1 MYNSHR
7 KIPLCAK
14 RTELKVSSQKFKTIW
29 LLQQNVACSTIR
41 NNAGHILRQFCCNT
55 KVPDLFINEF
65 IPIPTK
71 QSYRNEMKDSTANS
85 GVDNQTTVT
94 LQKEIEKID
103 LDIN

>member
-1 MYNSHR
+1 MCEAYR
-7 KIPLCAK
+7 IKGIKPKIQNNLVK
-14 RTELKVSSQKFKTIW
+14 
-29 LLQQNVACSTIR
+29 LLQQSVACSTIR

>member
-1 MYNSHR
+1 MCEAYR
-7 KIPLCAK
+7 IKGIKPK
-14 RTELKVSSQKFKTIW
+14 SQNNLVK

-41 NNAGHILRQFCCNT
+41 NTAGHILRQFCCNT

-85 GVDNQTTVT
+85 GVDNQTNVT

>member
-1 MYNSHR
+1 MCEAYR
-7 KIPLCAK
+7 IKGIKPKIQNNLVK
-14 RTELKVSSQKFKTIW
+14 

-65 IPIPTK
+65 IPIPVK

-85 GVDNQTTVT
+85 GVDNQTIVT
-94 LQKEIEKID
+94 LQKEIKKIH
-103 LDIN
+103 LDIK